1 MGSDLRTAIMNR
13 HSNYDITS
21 ASTITDAQIREL
33 VEFAVLHTPSAFNS
47 QTARVVLLLNDQHK
61 KLWSIVMETLRKI
74 VPPEDFARTEAKINS
89 FAAGHGTVLFYEDRL
104 QLDSMMKEYA
114 LYSEMIPGF
123 SMNSA
128 GMLQYVVWT
137 LLRDAGLG
145 ASLQHYGNLIESEVA
160 LTWKLPAGW
169 HLIAQ
174 MPFGKGN
181 SEPGNP
187 EKKPIEEQFR
197 MFE

>member
-74 VPPEDFARTEAKINS
+74 VPAEDFARTEARINS
-89 FAAGHGTVLFYEDRL
+89 FAAGHGTVLFFEDRL
-104 QLDSMMKEYA
+104 QIDTMMKEFA

-145 ASLQHYGNLIESEVA
+145 ASLQHYGNLIESEAA

-169 HLIAQ
+169 KLIAQ
-174 MPFGKGN
+174 MPFGKAN

>member
-1 MGSDLRTAIMNR
+1 MGSDLRTAIKNR

-21 ASTITDAQIREL
+21 ASPISDAEIQEL

-47 QTARVVLLLNDQHK
+47 QTARVVLLLKDQHK
-61 KLWSIVMETLRKI
+61 KLWNIVKETLRKI
-74 VPPEDFARTEAKINS
+74 VPEEDFPKTENKINS
-89 FAAGHGTVLFYEDRL
+89 FAAGHGTVLFYEDRM
-104 QLDSMMKEYA
+104 QLDTMMKEFA

-137 LLRDAGLG
+137 LLRDVGLG
-145 ASLQHYGNLIESEVA
+145 ASLQHYGNLIEAEVA
-160 LTWKLPAGW
+160 RTWNLPVGW
-169 HLIAQ
+169 KLIAQ
-174 MPFGKGN
+174 MPFGKAN

-187 EKKPIEEQFR
+187 EKKPIEEQFKL
-197 MFE
+197 FA